1 MPAALA
7 FKTTDGH
14 WIQHLGVDTG
24 THLPK
29 LLGCLGHL
37 QRYGATLKI
46 ALGAPSALA
55 AGIYRYAAGQHIL
68 EAIRAVTEM
77 ANGVILDVMEGMT
90 LEEFTAWADET
101 GWAFWSQ
108 ILTVEEARVYPNTTA
123 LGLISEAE
131 VGKAPFNIR
140 QHEGTIRA
148 RL

>member
-1 MPAALA
+1 
-7 FKTTDGH
+7 
-14 WIQHLGVDTG
+14 
-24 THLPK
+24 
-29 LLGCLGHL
+29 
-37 QRYGATLKI
+37 
-46 ALGAPSALA
+46 
-55 AGIYRYAAGQHIL
+55 
-68 EAIRAVTEM
+68 M